1 MNKDINKLLKDN
13 LLFKDPSKL
22 RKIVYYNL
30 EIIIKEIYKINKT
43 YIEENTNNILNIY
56 PETEVFNTWF
66 VSFLIDNKY
75 NPDILLSYL
84 SNNPHIK
91 VSNYYLSLLILS
103 GKYIKDSSVSIY
115 LPYLTKD
122 NPKLLATKQS
132 FLKEKIDTRVI
143 DKVINEN
150 IDLLATEMIIS
161 INSVAKDSSNS
172 VKNLYLKELPF
183 IKQLIKELTKS
194 TQINLSDI
202 IPLTK
207 GANNVPY
214 KIGDKVLKIGSS
226 RRTFNINDNKRF
238 LKPLYRKDIKLDD
251 KNILY
256 LEITQYVDTNNI
268 TNEDVYQIYQEL
280 REQNIYWLDPK
291 PENLGRLTKENR
303 IYYPGITSVDILS
316 TGYKTKDDTILP
328 PGELII
334 LDNDYIFTEEE
345 LIKLNLLKVIKNN
358 KYERRYQ
365 ENKKNKVIK

>member
-13 LLFKDPSKL
+13 LLFKNPSKL
-22 RKIVYYNL
+22 RKIVYYDL
-30 EIIIKEIYKINKT
+30 ETVIKEIYKINKT

-56 PETEVFNTWF
+56 PEIEVFNTWF

-115 LPYLTKD
+115 LPYLIKD
-122 NPKLLATKQS
+122 NPKLLTAKQS

-150 IDLLATEMIIS
+150 IDLLVAEMIIS
-161 INSVAKDSSNS
+161 VNSVAKDSSNS
-172 VKNLYLKELPF
+172 VKKLYLKELPF

-214 KIGDKVLKIGSS
+214 KIGDKVLKIGCS

-365 ENKKNKVIK
+365 ESKKNKVIK